1 MIMEIKNVKYLT
13 SVVDA
18 SKILQDGRAEFA
30 FVGRSNVGK
39 SSLINMLCNRKNLAL
54 TSSTPGKTKMI
65 NYFLVNNF
73 FKFVDLPG
81 YGYSKTGKSHVKRW
95 ADILE
100 KYLLLSKQ
108 LKLVFC
114 LIDCRIEPTSND
126 KMMID
131 FLLYNNIP
139 FKVILT
145 KIDKLSKSRLASQF
159 DIIAKGLGLRKES
172 FFLSSSNNR
181 NGREEILNYI
191 EGVLASE

>member
-1 MIMEIKNVKYLT
+1 MEIKEVKYLT

-18 SKILQDGRAEFA
+18 SKILQDGLCEFA

-65 NYFLVNNF
+65 NYFLVNSS

-81 YGYSKTGKSHVKRW
+81 YGYSKTGKSHVVRW
-95 ADILE
+95 ASIIE
-100 KYLLLSKQ
+100 KYLLSSEQ

-114 LIDCRIEPTSND
+114 LIDCRIEPTDND
-126 KMMID
+126 KMMIE
-131 FLLYNNIP
+131 FLMYNNIP
-139 FKVILT
+139 FKIILT
-145 KIDKLSKSRLASQF
+145 KIDKLAKSKVALQLGKLANN
-159 DIIAKGLGLRKES
+159 LGLRRES
-172 FFLSSSNNR
+172 FFLSSNNNR

-191 EGVLASE
+191 EGVLTN